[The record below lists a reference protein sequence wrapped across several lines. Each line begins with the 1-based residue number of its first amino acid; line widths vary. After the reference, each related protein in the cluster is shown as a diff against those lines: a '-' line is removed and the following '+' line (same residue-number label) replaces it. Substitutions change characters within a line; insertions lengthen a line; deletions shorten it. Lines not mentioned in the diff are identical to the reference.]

1 MRMRVLTWPRELIR
15 NACILCSG
23 IQHPQVGPGL
33 NDPRLVNA
41 LVPTLL
47 NKWESLGP
55 GNKDVL
61 PLLECLHSIVGALG
75 SGFQPYAEMVFARCV
90 AQIDATLAARR
101 PDGELEK
108 DFIVSA
114 LDMLCVL
121 VEALGP
127 SVEPLVARSSL
138 REVIFPLH
146 PPPGALTV
154 TTLSLCTSFEYIT
167 FSLSL
172 SHHTMLCSHTH
183 PLR

>member
-1 MRMRVLTWPRELIR
+1 
-15 NACILCSG
+15 
-23 IQHPQVGPGL
+23 L

-121 VEALGP
+121 VEALGRIKA
-127 SVEPLVARSSL
+127 SYASC
-138 REVIFPLH
+138 
-146 PPPGALTV
+146 ALTGLLGV
-154 TTLSLCTSFEYIT
+154 DGERSVSGRV
-167 FSLSL
+167 SGG
-172 SHHTMLCSHTH
+172 
-183 PLR
+183 